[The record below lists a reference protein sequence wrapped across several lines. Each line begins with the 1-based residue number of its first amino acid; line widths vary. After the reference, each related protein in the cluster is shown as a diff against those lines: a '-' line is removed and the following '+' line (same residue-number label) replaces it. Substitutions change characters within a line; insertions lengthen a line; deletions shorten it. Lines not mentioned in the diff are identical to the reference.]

1 MKQTVVSL
9 FQPWKKRELYDLCNT
24 VREDDEESLHNLRH
38 WLLQH
43 RKHRKRFMEAAGY
56 LDEWNNTPLHWIAM
70 HQPPADVVEVLIRNA
85 PGTLQMKNSI
95 GWLPLQFACLHGASL
110 EVLDLLVKDCPES
123 VDMKGM
129 NFGDKP
135 SQLMQ
140 EWAHH
145 HGGQDHL
152 YFLHNAVLMGFS
164 TPLVKLLLE
173 AFPESCRKRDVH
185 GNIPLHYAC
194 CTSSMHSLE
203 IVVMLLQACPESY
216 SVLDNYGKTPSCY
229 FAKVSSEKNHLGMM
243 MLHRYAAYSK
253 ALDVHAFSFVFD
265 AHPESVLTPDIH
277 GMLPFHHACL
287 NEASSVDTLMSVLTL
302 FPESIASSL
311 LSSPS

>member
-1 MKQTVVSL
+1 MKQIVVSL

-24 VREDDEESLHNLRH
+24 AREDDEDSLHNLRH
-38 WLLQH
+38 WLLRH
-43 RKHRKRFMEAAGY
+43 KKHRRRFMEAAGY
-56 LDEWNNTPLHWIAM
+56 LDEWNNTPLHWIVM

-85 PGTLQMKNSI
+85 PGTLRMKNSI

-110 EVLDLLVKDCPES
+110 EVLDLLVQACPES
-123 VDMKGM
+123 VDMEAT

-135 SQLMQ
+135 SQLLQ

-145 HGGQDHL
+145 HGGQDHI
-152 YFLHNAVLMGFS
+152 FLLHKAILRGFS

-173 AFPESCRKRDVH
+173 AFPDSCLTRDIR

-194 CTSSMHSLE
+194 SCSSVHSLE
-203 IVVMLLQACPESY
+203 IVIMLLQACLESY
-216 SVLDNYGKTPSCY
+216 SAIDNYGRTPSCL
-229 FAKVSSEKNHLGMM
+229 FAKVSSEKNDQGMM
-243 MLHRYAAYSK
+243 LLHRYAAYSK
-253 ALDVHAFSFVFD
+253 ALDVHSFHFVFH
-265 AHPESVLTPDIH
+265 AHPESVLTPDSH

-302 FPESIASSL
+302 FPESIVNCKQQGH
-311 LSSPS
+311 